1 MNSKWSG
8 YATKRQHGVGITI
21 KVENGI
27 EGIEIQEVIQVSPR
41 IITANILLVVVPYEL
56 YAVTRYLL
64 CSMVQLISTREHLL
78 TMVMTMVFDFI
89 NSSTN
94 IAYPY

>member
-56 YAVTRYLL
+56 YAVTRPPK
-64 CSMVQLISTREHLL
+64 SIPFHQKISFTA
-78 TMVMTMVFDFI
+78 
-89 NSSTN
+89 SS
-94 IAYPY
+94 